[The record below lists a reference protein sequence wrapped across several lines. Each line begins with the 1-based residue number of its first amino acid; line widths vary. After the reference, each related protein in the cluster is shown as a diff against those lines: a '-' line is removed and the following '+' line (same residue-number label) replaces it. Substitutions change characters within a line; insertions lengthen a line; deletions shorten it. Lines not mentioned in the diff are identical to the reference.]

1 MNVIHVNGNQND
13 ADYMNKDPQSR
24 NCLYVIC
31 WYVGQ
36 KMKKN
41 VARGDVGVSAVCPW
55 TEGKVVRVSAD
66 RKCVAIALARIQK
79 NWRVPSFAI

>member
-1 MNVIHVNGNQND
+1 MNVIHVKVNQND

-24 NCLYVIC
+24 NCLYVLC

-55 TEGKVVRVSAD
+55 TEGKVVRVSTD